1 MKKVII
7 ILALLGL
14 SLGMVFAQSV
24 YGLRAGVN
32 FSNYSGDDVDADSRI
47 GLNGGMIMQYHLHP
61 LFILQPELIYTQRGA
76 QSETEGLVLETKT
89 SDTLHYVELPL
100 FLKLDLGQG
109 NLKLQPYLGPEFR
122 YLIKG
127 VHKEE
132 VGDHEDSDD
141 MENLRDFDYGLGLGL
156 DVVANVNFM
165 VGVRYSI
172 GMSDI
177 FEKSLGIQLDAR
189 NTSLMLNLG
198 ILY

>member
-14 SLGMVFAQSV
+14 SLGVVFAQSV

-32 FSNYSGDDVDADSRI
+32 FSNYSGDDADEDSRF
-47 GLNGGMIMQYHLHP
+47 GVNGGMIMQYHLHP

-76 QSETEGLVLETKT
+76 QSETEGFVMETKT

-109 NLKLQPYLGPEFR
+109 NLKLQPYLGPELR

-132 VGDHEDSDD
+132 VSDHEESVD

-156 DVVANVNFM
+156 DVVANINFM
-165 VGVRYSI
+165 IGIRYSI
-172 GMSDI
+172 GMNEI
-177 FEKSLGIQLDAR
+177 FEEALGIQPDAK

-198 ILY
+198 VLY